1 MATDGTARG
10 EARGIFAIGRSLV
23 GEVRTLVRQEVELA
37 KQEMIGKIVR
47 DLKAAALLLVAG
59 VMIMLGLFVL
69 VFMEIADAFSVLFR
83 HSLALGLLATFV
95 LYLIVFGI
103 LAVIGFKRLVVPKP
117 ERTIETLREDVA
129 WAKQQL
135 KRSGR

>member
-1 MATDGTARG
+1 MATDGSARS
-10 EARGIFAIGRSLV
+10 ESRGIFAIGRSLV
-23 GEVRTLVRQEVELA
+23 GEVRTLVRQEIELA

-47 DLKAAALLLVAG
+47 DLKAAALLIVAG
-59 VMIMLGLFVL
+59 VVL
-69 VFMEIADAFSVLFR
+69 
-83 HSLALGLLATFV
+83 SLALFVFIFMLISDLFSYWTGHLWLGLLITWAIYTV
-95 LYLIVFGI
+95 VFGI
-103 LAVIGFKRLVVPKP
+103 IAYIGFKRLVVPKP